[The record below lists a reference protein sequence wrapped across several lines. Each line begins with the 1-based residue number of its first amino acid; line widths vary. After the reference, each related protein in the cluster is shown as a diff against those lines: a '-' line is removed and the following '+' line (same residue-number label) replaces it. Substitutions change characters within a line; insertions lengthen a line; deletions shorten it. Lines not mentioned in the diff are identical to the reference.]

1 MAEPRKLTHDD
12 LWTFKEMGTIALSP
26 DGRHVAFVIS
36 GADKAKNE
44 RYSAIWL
51 LPLDEQGRAADDPRQ
66 LTSGIKNDTNPVWA
80 PDSKHL
86 LFLSNREED
95 KNQLWLIN
103 TQGGEARQLTNMLR
117 GVSEAAWSP
126 DGLWIAF
133 TAVADPFAAEDGLV
147 GRKQLLAGAREKSEE
162 GKRRCPPAIPP
173 AWDPVKWP
181 GSLD

>member
-1 MAEPRKLTHDD
+1 MAALRKLTHDD
-12 LWTFKEMGTIALSP
+12 LWTFKEMGAIALSP
-26 DGRHVAFVIS
+26 DGGHVAFVIV

-44 RYSAIWL
+44 RHSTIWL
-51 LPLDEQGRAADDPRQ
+51 LPIDEQGRAAGEPRQ

-126 DGLWIAF
+126 DGRWIAF
-133 TAVADPFAAEDGLV
+133 TAVAALSSEPSD
-147 GRKQLLAGAREKSEE
+147 QLLARLVLPTAS
-162 GKRRCPPAIPP
+162 PPGGPFIL
-173 AWDPVKWP
+173 KN
-181 GSLD
+181 

>member
-1 MAEPRKLTHDD
+1 MAALRKLTHDD
-12 LWTFKEMGTIALSP
+12 LWTFKEMGAIALSP

-44 RYSAIWL
+44 RHSAIWL
-51 LPLDEQGRAADDPRQ
+51 LPLDEQGRAAGESHQ

-86 LFLSNREED
+86 LFLSNREQD

-103 TQGGEARQLTNMLR
+103 IQGGEARQLTNMLR

-126 DGLWIAF
+126 DGRWIAF
-133 TAVADPFAAEDGLV
+133 TAVAGLLV
-147 GRKQLLAGAREKSEE
+147 GEEVLVGGKKLCAGAREE
-162 GKRRCPPAIPP
+162 GDEGEQLRPRVH
-173 AWDPVKWP
+173 D
-181 GSLD
+181 